1 MNNLI
6 KVVIAEDSPT
16 QAVRLQFMLEEYNFE
31 VHLGEDGK
39 QALELVK
46 EIAPDVVISDIM
58 MPVMDGYELTR
69 SIKEDPA
76 LSNIPVILLSTL
88 TGLSDI
94 LKGLE
99 CGADNYIIKPFEE
112 EDLIAKINTAIDP
125 DNKGITERTDGS
137 LEVTYGEHL
146 YNIDSK
152 STKLADFLITTYET
166 ALQKNNELEQS
177 QKQLKELNESLE
189 EKVEQRTSAL
199 LKEATERK
207 QYQYALEESE
217 KRYRFLYN
225 NSPDGIVQIDQ
236 NGIII
241 DCNDSE
247 CELIKY
253 KKEEIIGK
261 HLTFFENKRSA
272 EAFEER
278 MIFLENKGYLE
289 AEVNLLKKDGTLL
302 PVWRKVSANYDD
314 DGVFIGAIVN
324 TRDITDRK
332 EAEEQLSLQNMEY
345 QSLNE
350 EYLVQNEKLTQS
362 MLTLNNAYS
371 KLEAALEQA
380 TESDRLKTAFLQN
393 ISHEIRT
400 PMNGIMGFTEL
411 LDDPELTFE
420 EMQEF
425 IVMIRMSG
433 DRLLDTVTDLMD
445 ISLIESKL
453 MRISSSDVEIKN
465 KIEQISS
472 KLMFEAKEK
481 GINLSFK
488 DCFLQKDMIINTDSE
503 KFVTI
508 LTKLIRNAIKF
519 THKGTI
525 SVGYS
530 QNADHVEFCVTD
542 SGIGIPKDRQE
553 AIFERF
559 IQADIEDKEVF
570 EGSGLGLSISKAFV
584 EMLGGNIRVVSEVG
598 VGSEFYFSIPHK
610 TDKKKT
616 VIPKTKATKQNDSIR
631 FEKELIILVAE
642 DENLSFSYLATILSP
657 LSKEILHAKNG
668 KEVVKLHKENPDVDV
683 ILMDIKMPEMNGYE
697 ATRRI
702 RELDS
707 EILIIAQ
714 TAYARSGDREK
725 AIEAGCNDYISKPI
739 LKNRLF
745 KMIENHMK

>member
-1 MNNLI
+1 MNNSI

-31 VHLGEDGK
+31 VHLGVDGK

-46 EIAPDVVISDIM
+46 EIAPDIVISDIM
-58 MPVMDGYELTR
+58 MPVMDGYELTKR
-69 SIKEDPA
+69 IKEDPA

-112 EDLIAKINTAIDP
+112 EDLIAKINNAIDP
-125 DNKGITERTDGS
+125 DNKGITEHIDGS

-166 ALQKNNELEQS
+166 ALQKNNALQQS
-177 QKQLKELNESLE
+177 QEQLKELNESLE

-217 KRYRFLYN
+217 KKYRFLYN
-225 NSPDGIVQIDQ
+225 NSPDGIVQIDR

-247 CELIKY
+247 GRLIKY

-261 HLTFFENKRSA
+261 HLTFFENKKSA
-272 EAFEER
+272 EAFDER
-278 MIFLENKGYLE
+278 MIFLENEGYLE

-302 PVWRKVSANYDD
+302 PVWRKVSASYDD
-314 DGVFIGAIVN
+314 DGVFTGAIVN

-332 EAEEQLSLQNMEY
+332 KAEEQLNLQNSEY
-345 QSLNE
+345 QLLNE
-350 EYLVQNEKLTQS
+350 KYLIQNEKLTQN
-362 MLTLNNAYS
+362 MQTLNNAYGN
-371 KLEAALEQA
+371 LEVALEQA
-380 TESDRLKTAFLQN
+380 KESDRLKTAFLQN

-631 FEKELIILVAE
+631 FEKRAN
-642 DENLSFSYLATILSP
+642 NLS
-657 LSKEILHAKNG
+657 G
-668 KEVVKLHKENPDVDV
+668 
-683 ILMDIKMPEMNGYE
+683 
-697 ATRRI
+697 RR
-702 RELDS
+702 RE
-707 EILIIAQ
+707 
-714 TAYARSGDREK
+714 
-725 AIEAGCNDYISKPI
+725 P
-739 LKNRLF
+739 
-745 KMIENHMK
+745 